1 MRAFPIVAILILAQ
15 DAAVRA
21 LLLSALGS
29 SIPCHFVK
37 GPKYHSAEPVMT
49 KKLMGC
55 PGWLKLSED
64 RTSFIFDPERA
75 EVVRK
80 IFEASISGLGGYTI
94 ANQLNAKKVPPFG
107 PSSKWDQSTI
117 HNMLRNRATIGEHQ
131 PKRIRNGKRIA
142 DGDPIPGFYPAVIDE
157 SLFKAAQM
165 ARQNNL
171 ASGRGRKGHLLT
183 NLFRGI
189 PTCAYCASPVL
200 FKSKSNIKS
209 LICSRVIEKR
219 GCFRFAWSYQDFES
233 LFLDFVKNRASD
245 VTTEPLER
253 EDLAELEKHIRSL
266 SGSDVYDARVGIAR
280 SLKATVSE
288 LKIASAGPTPVGGKP
303 DARIRL
309 DRAGRYFVVRFRSGI
324 AHTGFPIGK
333 CWR

>member
-1 MRAFPIVAILILAQ
+1 M
-15 DAAVRA
+15 VREQ
-21 LLLSALGS
+21 
-29 SIPCHFVK
+29 VK
-37 GPKYHSAEPVMT
+37 I

-64 RTSFIFDPERA
+64 RTSFIFDPKKA
-75 EVVRK
+75 EIVQK

-94 ANQLNAKKVPPFG
+94 AKQLNAKKVPAFG
-107 PSSKWDQSTI
+107 PSPKWDQSTI

-131 PKRIRNGKRIA
+131 PKRIRNGKRVP
-142 DGDPIPGFYPAVIDE
+142 DGDPIPGFYPAAIDE
-157 SLFKAAQM
+157 SLFDAAQE

-171 ASGRGRKGHLLT
+171 ASGRGRKGKLLT

-209 LICSRVIEKR
+209 LICSNVIEHQ
-219 GCFRFAWSYQDFES
+219 GCYRIAWSYKDFENS
-233 LFLDFVKNRASD
+233 FLDFVKNHASD
-245 VTTEPLER
+245 PTIGQQER
-253 EDLAELEKHIRSL
+253 ESLEELVSHIRAL
-266 SGSDVYDARVGIAR
+266 SGSDVYDARVGIAA

-288 LKIASAGPTPVGGKP
+288 LKIASAGPTPVAGKL

-309 DRAGRYFVVRFRSGI
+309 DRAGRYFVVRFRSGL
-324 AHTGFPIGK
+324 AHTGSPTGK
-333 CWR
+333 